1 MPADIPHAIKPYTDY
16 LSSDRVTKMYGIF
29 DIALDS
35 DIPLPEL
42 PEIETAKTIIRI
54 RAGEDANTIP
64 NQPEWFHHWKDPD
77 GEVCI
82 SIAKLSDGYLLRFP
96 ELADIVLSRSGDTL
110 RYFPQADVPVES
122 IRHILLDQMIPRILG
137 QRGRLVLH
145 AAAVIMP
152 QGQAIAFLGASGMG
166 KSTLAS
172 SFHQNG
178 ARLIT
183 DDCLLLDE
191 REKQLI
197 AIPNYYGLRL
207 FDDSATALFGDQ
219 PTRSPVAHYTSKSR
233 LRLPANRQPE
243 PEAGRRL
250 NAIFLLADADDNNE
264 QEAVHIHP
272 IKGANELMAMIE
284 QTFTLDLSDKSLV
297 AHQFKNMGRLLTSKV
312 RIYRLEYPRKHEM
325 LPLVRSRI
333 SDIL

>member
-1 MPADIPHAIKPYTDY
+1 MLQI
-16 LSSDRVTKMYGIF
+16 MYAIF

-42 PEIETAKTIIRI
+42 PEIETAKTIISI
-54 RAGEDANTIP
+54 RAGKTPDTIP
-64 NQPEWFHHWKDPD
+64 KQPDWFHHWEDPD

-82 SIAKLSDGYLLRFP
+82 SIAKLRDGYLLRFP
-96 ELADIVLSRSGDTL
+96 ELADIVLSQCGDSL
-110 RYFPQADVPVES
+110 RYFPQPDIPVES

-145 AAAVIMP
+145 AAAVVMP
-152 QGQAIAFLGASGMG
+152 EGQAIAFLGASGMG

-207 FDDSATALFGDQ
+207 SDDSATALFGDQ
-219 PTRSPVAHYTSKSR
+219 STRSPVAHYTSKSR
-233 LRLPANRQPE
+233 LQLPSYSQPE

-250 NAIFLLADADDNNE
+250 NAIFLLSDIDNNNE
-264 QEAVHIHP
+264 QERVHIHP

-284 QTFTLDLSDKSLV
+284 QTFTLDLSDKPLV
-297 AHQFKNMGRLLTSKV
+297 ARQFNNMGRLISSEV
-312 RIYRLEYPRKHEM
+312 NVYRLEYPRKHEM